1 MLIAQILQS
10 FSKIILK
17 HSIKILKF
25 NFQSRKISSSMGN
38 HKIDSELLDKEDKIV
53 RTKPALIKSTFEQ
66 SFDVLIVTN
75 KAVQN

>member
-1 MLIAQILQS
+1 
-10 FSKIILK
+10 
-17 HSIKILKF
+17 
-25 NFQSRKISSSMGN
+25 MGN
-38 HKIDSELLDKEDKIV
+38 HKIDSELLDKEDKNV

>member
-1 MLIAQILQS
+1 MLIAQIVM
-10 FSKIILK
+10 KKNILK
-17 HSIKILKF
+17 NSIKILKF
-25 NFQSRKISSSMGN
+25 KRKISSSMGN
-38 HKIDSELLDKEDKIV
+38 HKIDFELLDKEDKIV